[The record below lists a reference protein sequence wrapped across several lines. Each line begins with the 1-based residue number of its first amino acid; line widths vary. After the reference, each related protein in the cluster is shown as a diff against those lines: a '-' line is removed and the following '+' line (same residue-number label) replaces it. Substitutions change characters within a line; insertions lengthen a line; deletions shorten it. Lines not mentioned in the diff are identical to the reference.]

1 MSIFPNL
8 NTVACISEYFLLYFL
23 HILSQIVLI
32 NFDSPFQKITP
43 PQTNGHVPHVS
54 NCRNNIKKSPEITQV
69 VQEVKHELIPKENI
83 EKLTEQVLA
92 KNGSVES
99 TTITISLEN
108 QTIKEQKSPLIENNS
123 TADV

>member
-1 MSIFPNL
+1 MNYSFKFY
-8 NTVACISEYFLLYFL
+8 S
-23 HILSQIVLI
+23 S
-32 NFDSPFQKITP
+32 FQKITQ

-54 NCRNNIKKSPEITQV
+54 NCRNDVKKSPEITQV
-69 VQEVKHELIPKENI
+69 VPEVKHERIPNENI
-83 EKLTEQVLA
+83 EKLTEQLLV

-108 QTIKEQKSPLIENNS
+108 QTIKEQKSPLIENKS

>member
-1 MSIFPNL
+1 MTHFN
-8 NTVACISEYFLLYFL
+8 Y
-23 HILSQIVLI
+23 
-32 NFDSPFQKITP
+32 PFQKIAQ

-54 NCRNNIKKSPEITQV
+54 NCRNNVKKSPEITQV
-69 VQEVKHELIPKENI
+69 VQEVKDELIPKEDI

-123 TADV
+123 TVDV